1 MSSQNRIGLIL
12 IAVVAASVAAIA
24 LTRGAQKST
33 DNSFGDVSVSCGPSQ
48 RAMVQRAGTGASA
61 QVLVSCVDAALA
73 QEITYAPALAAAGPL
88 APVAYATAPAAA
100 VPAVMYAPEQPVT
113 RTAPAVRTQR
123 AASAPVRQVEQK
135 PSWQK
140 RLLIIGGTSG
150 AGAGI
155 GALVGGK
162 KGALIGAAIGGG
174 GAAIVDQVKH

>member
-12 IAVVAASVAAIA
+12 IAIAAVSVAAVA
-24 LTRGAQKST
+24 YTREAQRPN
-33 DNSFGDVSVSCGPSQ
+33 DDRFGDLSVSCGPSQ
-48 RAMVQRAGTGASA
+48 RAMVQRTGTGASA
-61 QVLVSCVDAALA
+61 QVLVSCVDAAMT
-73 QEITYAPALAAAGPL
+73 QEVAYASAAARPL
-88 APVAYATAPAAA
+88 APVAYASAPAAA
-100 VPAVMYAPEQPVT
+100 IPAVMYAPEQPVA
-113 RTAPAVRTQR
+113 RTAPAVRAQR
-123 AASAPVRQVEQK
+123 TAAAPVRQIEQK

>member
-12 IAVVAASVAAIA
+12 IAIVGISVAALA
-24 LTRGAQKST
+24 FSRDSRDAETGTSL
-33 DNSFGDVSVSCGPSQ
+33 GDVSVACGPSQ
-48 RAMVQRAGTGASA
+48 RAMVQKTGAGSSA
-61 QVLVSCVDAALA
+61 QVLVSCVDTGESQQIAYAPQAAAPLTPV
-73 QEITYAPALAAAGPL
+73 TYAN
-88 APVAYATAPAAA
+88 APAAL
-100 VPAVMYAPEQPVT
+100 VPAVMYAAEEPAV

-123 AASAPVRQVEQK
+123 TTSAARQVQRR

-140 RLLIIGGTSG
+140 RLLIIGGSSG

-174 GAAIVDQVKH
+174 GAAVVDQVKNR